1 MKIKWA
7 HGRDGFIVGNSTQ
20 ICNLHFKDE
29 DIRKTLNGIWRLKPS
44 AEPKDVLCDK
54 SSLQKRRVLQRS
66 TEDPIISS
74 GFADELHTNDEGPV
88 SEDQSVIDSVSE
100 YGAVAKEMNEN
111 DHSNEVSELKETVQR
126 LQRTVNCLTEKYE
139 QKKFIN
145 TLEKDDSLQNTTLGF
160 LASPCY

>member
-1 MKIKWA
+1 
-7 HGRDGFIVGNSTQ
+7 
-20 ICNLHFKDE
+20 
-29 DIRKTLNGIWRLKPS
+29 
-44 AEPKDVLCDK
+44 
-54 SSLQKRRVLQRS
+54 
-66 TEDPIISS
+66 
-74 GFADELHTNDEGPV
+74 
-88 SEDQSVIDSVSE
+88 
-100 YGAVAKEMNEN
+100 MNEN